1 MARFCPLFSS
11 SSGNCIYIGSG
22 NTHILIDAGVSARR
36 ITDALK
42 GINLLPEAISA
53 VFVTHQ
59 HNDHIAGLRNF
70 CLKRGIPIYM
80 SSTTAAAIEESDYD
94 LSGLNINV
102 IEDKVTVGNIS
113 VTRFCTSHDCSGSS
127 GYRVDVG
134 GDRCFAVCTDTGV
147 VTENIRQSLLGCE
160 LVLIESNHDV
170 NMLAKGPYPAP
181 LKRRILSDQGHL
193 SNGCCAK
200 ELPQLVLGGTSRIIL
215 GHLSAHNNT
224 PEAALKAANAE
235 LIGHGFTEG
244 EDYIIYVAPKENGK
258 LFSL

>member
-22 NTHILIDAGVSARR
+22 DTHILVDAGVSARR
-36 ITDALK
+36 ITEALK

-59 HNDHIAGLRNF
+59 HNDHIAGIRNF
-70 CLKRGIPIYM
+70 CIKRGIPIYM
-80 SSTTAAAIEESDYD
+80 SNSTANAISESDYD
-94 LSGLNINV
+94 LSGLNINI
-102 IEDKVTVGNIS
+102 IEDFITVGNIT

-127 GYRVDVG
+127 GYRIDVG
-134 GDRCFAVCTDTGV
+134 GGRCFAVCTDTGI
-147 VTENIRQSLLGCE
+147 VTDEIRRSLLGCE

-181 LKRRILSDQGHL
+181 LKRRILSDCGHL
-193 SNGCCAK
+193 SNGSCAK
-200 ELPQLVLGGTSRIIL
+200 ELPKLVLGGTTRIIL
-215 GHLSAHNNT
+215 GHLSAQNNT
-224 PEAALKAANAE
+224 PEAALKAAKAE
-235 LIGHGFTEG
+235 LLGEGLTEG
-244 EDYIIYVAPKENGK
+244 EDYIIYVAPKENGR